1 MAVSAQAGSLF
12 WRCASELRRILKE
25 NLTDEGKCF
34 AIETL
39 VSEVREE
46 LLGALEVGDV
56 VGDDRHELLEIG
68 RAHV

>member
-1 MAVSAQAGSLF
+1 MAMSAEAGRLF

-46 LLGALEVGDV
+46 LRLGLPDAPPDSSEG
-56 VGDDRHELLEIG
+56 
-68 RAHV
+68 